1 MAYEAKP
8 NTGALFAN
16 TVKKHEKAPDYRG
29 DFVLDLRSV
38 EVKDNMVTIKLSG
51 WKKTSSKGSTFLS
64 LSLDTYK
71 PKTEPV
77 AIAEID
83 DDIPF

>member
-1 MAYEAKP
+1 MAFEAKP

-29 DFVLDLRSV
+29 DFLLDIRSL

-71 PKTEPV
+71 PKTESV
-77 AIAEID
+77 AISEME